1 MEAAIDDLKIQS
13 PADLLKIDHGPKRI
27 EGEREESGLHFWT
40 PAFKVPPE
48 LFLRLTQQT
57 TLSPL
62 RGDIRKNFPKSPL
75 YPISL
80 PVSEAVE
87 SIKLLIAKLAVDKE
101 ILPKL
106 NEMDVR
112 LNQIHL
118 IYLPFLLIGTD
129 LVQSQTQMSIPQN
142 SLKLGRYL

>member
-1 MEAAIDDLKIQS
+1 
-13 PADLLKIDHGPKRI
+13 
-27 EGEREESGLHFWT
+27 
-40 PAFKVPPE
+40 
-48 LFLRLTQQT
+48 
-57 TLSPL
+57 
-62 RGDIRKNFPKSPL
+62 
-75 YPISL
+75 
-80 PVSEAVE
+80 VSEAVE